1 MDQGEQPMS
10 VEARLW
16 AKVYKSSSCWLWLG
30 AQTVGYG
37 CMRISEIGAVPPK
50 HSAQYTHRIAW
61 ELKHGPVAE
70 GMVVCHKCDVRNCVN
85 PDHMFLGTKRDNARD
100 TASKGR
106 QGWMGAEAAFPDL
119 TEDEWIEYANR
130 LIDHRTPKPVSRFW
144 SKVDKSGDCWLWTA
158 FVDDC
163 GYGRF
168 RPTSKSSMNMA
179 HRHAWMLTYGPIPE
193 GLLVCHRC
201 DNPACVNPD
210 HLFLGTHA
218 ENMTD
223 MASKG
228 RSRDSFGEQNP
239 RAKLTE
245 NTVREIRARYAAGG
259 ITLKQLGAEYSVSD
273 QAVWR
278 LVHRKSWRHLS

>member
-16 AKVYKSSSCWLWLG
+16 AKVYKSSSCWLWLAG
-30 AQTVGYG
+30 QIVGYG

-61 ELKHGPVAE
+61 ELKHGPIPKD
-70 GMVVCHKCDVRNCVN
+70 MVVCHKCDVRNCVN

-106 QGWMGAEAAFPDL
+106 QGCMGAEAAFPNL

-130 LIDHRTPKPVSRFW
+130 LIDHRTPKPLSRFW

-158 FVDDC
+158 ALHDD
-163 GYGRF
+163 GYGMF
-168 RPTSKSSMNMA
+168 RTKSYGSMVGA
-179 HRHAWMLTYGPIPE
+179 HRHAWELTHGPIPE
-193 GLLVCHRC
+193 GMCLCHHC
-201 DNPACVNPD
+201 DTPACVNPA

-218 ENMTD
+218 ENMED

-228 RSRDSFGEQNP
+228 R
-239 RAKLTE
+239 AKNQAGKLNGNVKLNE
-245 NTVREIRARYAAGG
+245 VDVLAIRARYAAGG
-259 ITLKQLGAEYSVSD
+259 IILKELGAEYGVSTN
-273 QAVWR
+273 AVWR
-278 LVHRKSWRHLS
+278 IVHRKSWRHLS